1 MTTGLKAAAKHAVQ
15 PAGYLTFK
23 QVMATTQL
31 GETYLRGQIRKGA
44 LRCRRAGKALRFRLS
59 DVDAFMDTLA
69 EPAAAVKS

>member
-1 MTTGLKAAAKHAVQ
+1 MTVNATTAAKHAVQ

-44 LRCRRAGKALRFRLS
+44 LRCHRAGKALRFRL
-59 DVDAFMDTLA
+59 
-69 EPAAAVKS
+69 